1 MRWSEAAVKGIELKS
16 AAQIAK
22 LREANL
28 VVSDVLDVLAA
39 AAEPGVSTWDLDQ
52 LAAKRLKQ
60 LRAEPA
66 FLGYRG
72 YPAVLCA
79 SVNDTVVHGIPRKD
93 VVLKEGDILSLDFG
107 AFKDGWCGDSARTLE
122 IGEVSAQAHALV
134 EATRESLDNALA
146 ECRVGRRLG
155 DVSWAVQSHVEARGF
170 SVVRQ
175 FAGHGIGRHM
185 HEPPQVPNYGE
196 AGKGPRLSSGMVF
209 AVEPMV
215 NQGGPDVVIEDD
227 GWTAVTKDGSL
238 SAHFEHSVAIT
249 DNGPMILSRA

>member
-1 MRWSEAAVKGIELKS
+1 VKGIELKS